1 MGNSGHWT
9 EDVTVRE
16 VPQARLSA
24 IGWLVL
30 ALVVAGVAAWE
41 WKMRSLGL
49 VAGDLDDSKAQWA
62 VERRKIA
69 AGDFDDVVIVG
80 SSRILFDTNLDVF
93 EEVAGRRPIQL
104 ALAGTNPRPFLT
116 DFANDPDFRS
126 LLIVDVTPD
135 IYFGDWLGIPQ
146 FSGVLH
152 YWKDQSPSER
162 FGNEVGVFLSRHLA
176 FLDNDY
182 TLPKLVDQLDFPNR
196 GGMRGPYLEVWK
208 VWETNDDRQT
218 FLWGAIER
226 NERLRQHARAVWGP
240 YDGMPLDAAAID
252 RAIRESAEAVGKIRA
267 HGGEVVFVRPPSA
280 GLYYEHERR
289 SAPREKTWDRLLRET
304 GALGIHFEDHPD
316 MRDLEVPE
324 WSHLSRES
332 AKAFTRAYAEVLVKE
347 VPRLR
352 GPPPLKAGES

>member
-1 MGNSGHWT
+1 MGNSGRWT
-9 EDVTVRE
+9 EDVIVRE
-16 VPQARLSA
+16 IPHTRLAA

-30 ALVVAGVAAWE
+30 LLVVAGVAAWE

-69 AGDFDDVVIVG
+69 AGDFDDVVLVG

-93 EEVAGRRPIQL
+93 QEVTGRRPIQL
-104 ALAGTNPRPFLT
+104 ALAGTNPRPFLK
-116 DFANDPDFRS
+116 DFADDPTFKS
-126 LLIVDVTPD
+126 LLVVEVTPD
-135 IYFGDWLGIPQ
+135 IYFGDWLGIPL

-152 YWKDQSPSER
+152 YWKDQSPSDR
-162 FGNEVGVFLSRHLA
+162 FGNEVGVFLSRRLA

-182 TLPKLVDQLDFPNR
+182 TLPKLINEIDIPNR
-196 GGMRGPYLEVWK
+196 GEMRGPYLEVWK

-218 FLWGAIER
+218 YLWSGIEQ
-226 NERLRQHARAVWGP
+226 NERLRQHARTVWGP
-240 YDGMPLDAAAID
+240 FDGKPMDAGAID
-252 RAIRESAEAVGKIRA
+252 RAIQESAAAVKKIRA

-280 GLYYEHERR
+280 GLYYEHEQRA
-289 SAPREKTWDRLLRET
+289 APRRKTWDRLLRET
-304 GALGIHFEDHPD
+304 GAFGIHFEDYPD
-316 MRDLEVPE
+316 MQGLDVPE

-332 AKAFTRAYAEVLVKE
+332 AKVYTRAYAEVLMKE

-352 GPPPLKAGES
+352 EPVPAKS

>member
-16 VPQARLSA
+16 IPRARLTA
-24 IGWLVL
+24 MAWLVL
-30 ALVVAGVAAWE
+30 VLVFAGVAAWE
-41 WKMRSLGL
+41 WQMRSLGL

-69 AGDFDDVVIVG
+69 AGDFDDVVLVG
-80 SSRILFDTNLDVF
+80 SSRLLFDTNLDVF
-93 EEVAGRRPIQL
+93 EEVTGRRPIQL

-126 LLIVDVTPD
+126 LVIVDVTPD

-152 YWKDQSPSER
+152 YWQDQPPYER
-162 FGNEVGVFLSRHLA
+162 VGNEVGIFLSRRLA
-176 FLDNDY
+176 FLDGDY
-182 TLPKLVDQLDFPNR
+182 TLPKLIDQLDVPNR
-196 GGMRGPYLEVWK
+196 GDIVQPYISVWK

-218 FLWGAIER
+218 FLWSGIEQ
-226 NERLRQHARAVWGP
+226 NQRLRQHARTVWGP
-240 YDGMPLDAAAID
+240 FDGKPMDPEAID
-252 RAIRESAEAVGKIRA
+252 RAIDESVEAVGKIRA
-267 HGGEVVFVRPPSA
+267 HGGEVVFIRPPSA
-280 GLYYEHERR
+280 GLYYEHEQRA
-289 SAPREKTWDRLLRET
+289 APRARTWDRLIHET
-304 GALGIHFEDHPD
+304 GALGIHFEDYPEMQGLD
-316 MRDLEVPE
+316 VPE

-332 AKAFTRAYAEVLVKE
+332 SKAFTRAFAGVLMKE

-352 GPPPLKAGES
+352 EPLPQNH